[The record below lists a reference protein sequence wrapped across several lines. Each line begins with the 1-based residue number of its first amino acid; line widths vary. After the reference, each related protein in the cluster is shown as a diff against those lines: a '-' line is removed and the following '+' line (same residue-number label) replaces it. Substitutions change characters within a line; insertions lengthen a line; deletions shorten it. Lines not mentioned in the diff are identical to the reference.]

1 MSNEKFTK
9 ELKILLRKY
18 FGISDTTPTE
28 TKKPIP
34 EKATSQQDKLSSI
47 VEEIG
52 KDIFGI
58 RVRVEW
64 GTCPHCETTTQLLS
78 LYSNYFRCS
87 LCQETIRQYVNGH
100 ISYLPLDSK
109 LFDSEPKDGP

>member
-1 MSNEKFTK
+1 MSIEK
-9 ELKILLRKY
+9 LKTLLQKY
-18 FGISDTTPTE
+18 LGISSPKPTE

-34 EKATSQQDKLSSI
+34 VKVAPRHEKLSSL

-52 KDIFGI
+52 KDMFGV

-64 GTCPHCETTTQLLS
+64 GRCPYCETTTQLLS

-87 LCQETIRQYVNGH
+87 LCHETIKQYVNGH
-100 ISYLPLDSK
+100 IAYLPLDDKSA
-109 LFDSEPKDGP
+109 LGNEPKA